1 MRILNS
7 CGL

>member
-7 CGL
+7 RVV